1 MHESKYLSE
10 LFFFFSNIKFAE
22 CTRRVY
28 HLGYRIF
35 LGVGGRALSGKLLP
49 INKDCLDLI
58 QNIKLE
64 SILELTW
71 KNKMAIVLKN
81 DRNILLIGCELSL
94 FSTDC
99 NW

>member
-1 MHESKYLSE
+1 MHEIKYLSQ

-35 LGVGGRALSGKLLP
+35 FRGWGTGSVRKLP

-64 SILELTW
+64 AILELTW
-71 KNKMAIVLKN
+71 KNKMAIVLKK
-81 DRNILLIGCELSL
+81 
-94 FSTDC
+94 
-99 NW
+99 